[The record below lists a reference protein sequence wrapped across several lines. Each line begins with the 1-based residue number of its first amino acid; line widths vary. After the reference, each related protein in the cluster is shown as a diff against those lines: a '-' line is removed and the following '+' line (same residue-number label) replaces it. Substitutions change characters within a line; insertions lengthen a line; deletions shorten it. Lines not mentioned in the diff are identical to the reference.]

1 MAAAARAKNPGITV
15 HFRLFVI
22 ADLGGKISEW
32 IVQLCERFHKG
43 GTAGAKDDPSTYLV
57 GRRGSRHGWL
67 PVGRFDKY
75 LVPTGAVK
83 AAPVAGSEER

>member
-1 MAAAARAKNPGITV
+1 MVLARMAAHNGRSAALGSARYARASSVP
-15 HFRLFVI
+15 
-22 ADLGGKISEW
+22 AD
-32 IVQLCERFHKG
+32 
-43 GTAGAKDDPSTYLV
+43 AKDDPSTYLV